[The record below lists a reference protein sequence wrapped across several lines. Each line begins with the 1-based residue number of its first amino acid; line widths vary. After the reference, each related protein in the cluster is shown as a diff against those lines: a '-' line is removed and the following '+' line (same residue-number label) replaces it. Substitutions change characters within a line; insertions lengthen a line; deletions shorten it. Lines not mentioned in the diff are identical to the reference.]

1 MQIIKE
7 QKIGDY
13 YSSPV
18 DISKDEWLEILKDET
33 VSEKYKEAVICFYYM
48 PDYKGSCVAVG
59 NRLGKNAYS
68 LVATVMN
75 FGKYVQKRLGRFQ
88 VVDEDGKNTYWPIP
102 MKQGKALSN
111 KEEGNFEWTL
121 RPELAA
127 AIREYLYWYMIERY
141 KELRREIQI
150 RQDGYD
156 ELYKWEL
163 ITSSVGK
170 SPLNIVTDG
179 VFNSTNATKG
189 GFMNLIDAVRDN
201 KTLKY
206 LVNSKQEDF
215 EKTLNDLVDEGQPLH
230 NRLAVFKASMPLLLP
245 QDGYKSKAN
254 DERTAA
260 TILTCYNPDK
270 YTFYKYEGMYD
281 NLCRY
286 LGEERKSAGS
296 CYEHYLDLIHPLAEM
311 AANDVELQ
319 NLVSPMLEGQR
330 KSDLLLA
337 QDMVWMLVNWMQE
350 RMGFVGSLVWSKK
363 RRVWLWSGNQE
374 TATLTM
380 LRCGS
385 STKTI
390 KDFRAFKSK
399 NALLKAYQKDV
410 GNKDTN
416 IPTAYWN
423 FVHEVKTDDIVVVF
437 KSKTEGGKRFH
448 LLYGWGK
455 FASDCNFDE
464 TNANPM
470 CRNVDWHFPFLEV
483 PVEDKAFGNSL
494 FFHGTTDEQASHIIE
509 LLNIE
514 NENPLETMNTKL
526 QPYIDLLKASKN
538 LILTGAPGT
547 GKTHLAKE
555 IAKEMGAETGFVQFH
570 PSYDYT
576 DFVEGLRPKNDDNGN
591 VGFERR
597 DGVFKEFCKK
607 ALLSKSTNATT
618 LAELNSNPIVWKV
631 SLAGTGDNPIRTDC
645 LKNGYVRIGWPD
657 YGDVDDFNDYEQF
670 SSGGKN
676 VLRAFQNQMKEGDI
690 VMSCYS
696 AKEVDA
702 IGIVVGEYEYK
713 KDGGSYPRY
722 RRVKWL
728 VKDIRENIVELN
740 NGRTFTL
747 PTVYK
752 ASISVEDALKILNK
766 YSPSSFVSNE
776 SKPYVFIIDEINRGE
791 ISKIFGELFFS
802 IDPRYRGTDGIVDTQ
817 YQNMVEEGDVF
828 KKGFYVPDNVYII
841 GTMNDIDRSVESMDF
856 AMRRRFAWKEVS
868 AKESYEAMKDKMI
881 HSEDVKK
888 RMIALNNAICD
899 EKLGLNESYQIGAAY
914 FLKLK
919 EYDGDFNKL
928 WEFHLK
934 GLLRE
939 YLRGNP
945 NADNELEKLKKA
957 YDNDSSSDVPADND
971 N

>member
-7 QKIGDY
+7 QKSGEY
-13 YSSPV
+13 YSSAV
-18 DISKDEWLEILKDET
+18 DICKDEWLEILKDES
-33 VSEKYKEAVICFYYM
+33 VSEKYKEAVICYYYM

-68 LVATVMN
+68 LVATIMN

-88 VVDEDGKNTYWPIP
+88 VVDEDGNNTYWPIP

-121 RPELAA
+121 RPELAD
-127 AIREYLYWYMIERY
+127 AIREYLYWYLIERY

-150 RQDGYD
+150 RQEGYD

-170 SPLNIVTDG
+170 KPLDIVTDG
-179 VFNSTNATKG
+179 IVHSTKATKG

-206 LVNSKQEDF
+206 LVNSKQEDL
-215 EKTLNDLVDEGQPLH
+215 ENALNDLVEEGKPLH
-230 NRLAVFKASMPLLLP
+230 DRLASFKASMSALLP
-245 QDGYKSKAN
+245 QNGYKSKAN

-286 LGEERKSAGS
+286 LGEEKKPTGS
-296 CYEHYLDLIHPLAEM
+296 CYEHYLDLIFPLAEM
-311 AANDVELQ
+311 AAKDVELQ

-337 QDMVWMLVNWMQE
+337 QDMVWMLVNWMQK
-350 RMGFVGSLVWSKK
+350 RMGFVGSLVWGEK
-363 RRVWLWSGNQE
+363 RRVWLWSGDKE
-374 TATLTM
+374 TSKLTM

-385 STKTI
+385 SAKTI
-390 KDFRAFKSK
+390 KDFRIFKSK
-399 NALLKAYQKDV
+399 NALSKAYQEDV

-423 FVHEVKTDDIVVVF
+423 FVHEVKPDDIVVVF

-455 FASDCNFDE
+455 FTSDCIFDE
-464 TNANPM
+464 TDADSM
-470 CRNVDWHFPFLEV
+470 CHNVEWHLPFLEV
-483 PVEDKAFGNSL
+483 PIEDKAFGNSL
-494 FFHGTTDEQASHIIE
+494 FFHGTTDKQAQHIIE
-509 LLNIE
+509 LLKIE
-514 NENPLETMNTKL
+514 NTSENMNTKL
-526 QPYIDLLKASKN
+526 QSYIALLKANHN

-555 IAKEMGAETGFVQFH
+555 IAKEMGAEVGFVQFH

-576 DFVEGLRPKNDDNGN
+576 DFVEGLRPKGENGN

-597 DGVFKEFCKK
+597 DGVFKEFSKK
-607 ALLSKSTNATT
+607 ALLSKSTNAST

-645 LKNGYVRIGWPD
+645 LKNGYVRIGWPN

-670 SSGGKN
+670 NSGGKN

-713 KDGGSYPRY
+713 KDGGLYPRY

-752 ASISVEDALKILNK
+752 ASISVEDAMKIVNK
-766 YSPSSFVSNE
+766 YSPSSLVNNE
-776 SKPYVFIIDEINRGE
+776 SRPYVFIIDEINRGE

-802 IDPRYRGTDGIVDTQ
+802 IDPGYRGEEGRVDTQ
-817 YQNMVEEGDVF
+817 YQNLVEEGDVF

-856 AMRRRFAWKEVS
+856 AMRRRFAWVEIS
-868 AKESYEAMKDKMI
+868 AEESMHMLDGMANEKQLKD
-881 HSEDVKK
+881 
-888 RMIALNNAICD
+888 RMHNLNAAIL
-899 EKLGLNESYQIGAAY
+899 KANGLGKAYQIGAAY
-914 FLKLK
+914 FLKY
-919 EYDGDFNKL
+919 EQYDDFESL
-928 WEFHLK
+928 WTYHLE

-945 NADNELEKLKKA
+945 NADTELEKLKKA
-957 YDNDSSSDVPADND
+957 YDNDASSNAPADND
-971 N
+971 NGQ